1 MMTDTLQTWA
11 FTSARLTAPA
21 FYKLLGNLSEIQLTV
36 TAPGEGEL
44 TGIGYRREVAEAFGK
59 VIYDW
64 RAVTRIAVPAE
75 LAAGTYELS
84 RRGAELIAHTDE
96 GTVVLPDGAG
106 EVELTKGGEEE

>member
-21 FYKLLGNLSEIQLTV
+21 FYELLGNLSEIQLTV

-44 TGIGYRREVAEAFGK
+44 RGIGYRREVAEAFGK

-64 RAVTRIAVPAE
+64 RAVTRVAVSAE

-84 RRGAELIAHTDE
+84 RRGAEVVAHTDK
-96 GTVVLPDGAG
+96 GAVVLVDGPG
-106 EVELTKGGEEE
+106 EVELTKGESE